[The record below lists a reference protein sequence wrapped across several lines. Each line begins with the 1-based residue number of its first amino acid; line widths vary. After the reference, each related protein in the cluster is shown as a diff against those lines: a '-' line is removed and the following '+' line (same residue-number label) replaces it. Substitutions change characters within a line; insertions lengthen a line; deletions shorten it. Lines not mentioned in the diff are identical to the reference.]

1 MVSSIIDIDL
11 EDNIIFTIQN
21 IGNIRDE
28 DEYGGYRI
36 DILFQ
41 FENIRESLILDI
53 ATGDPVTPSAIN
65 YQYKVMLEDNCV
77 NVWTYNMET
86 IIAEKIESI
95 FSKLELSSRMK
106 DYYDIY
112 LIYTKEWEHINLE
125 HLRNAISNTFRKRNF
140 NQNLFVSLE
149 IIRDSQILKTRWISF
164 ARKKDYAINVSYEDI
179 MECLNEIIKVINP
192 QD

>member
-1 MVSSIIDIDL
+1 MSSIIDIDL

-53 ATGDPVTPSAIN
+53 ATEDPVTPSAIN

-140 NQNLFVSLE
+140 NQN
-149 IIRDSQILKTRWISF
+149 
-164 ARKKDYAINVSYEDI
+164 
-179 MECLNEIIKVINP
+179 
-192 QD
+192 